1 MSVEK
6 LSTWQ
11 EHELGVQLDAKWVGV
26 SFLLSNPDLKKA
38 EAKWRTYTTANDK
51 YTDASLGGNF
61 SINPPPQFT
70 RRADPRCS
78 GRSMSQN
85 QKNPYINLGQGQYY
99 SEAIDDNAKRIY
111 MRFGVPEFNGLLSF
125 FTNFYNYDQALLAN
139 RGRGDSM
146 ASWVLRTV
154 ATVALLPFWPIV
166 SFVKWAAMDPASQ
179 YYYFR
184 PAMHMYWLRA
194 NYIASVMAVNRRVVP
209 TVNLPIIADESKG
222 SNPRTPVSAK
232 PDEYNDY
239 AFKVLGTG
247 DAMNGFFKKG
257 GGIDLFYLAGRA
269 QRMAQQNYIRLKEV
283 AEGTSDYG
291 SLRDKMLRYQAEKLS
306 DKPGTFKSLEEYIK
320 AYFGDPIADLAHNEE
335 ASAEEYL
342 RNKTATA
349 LNEGGAM
356 PQSQGAQ
363 DAAAANA
370 PPPAPKDPNAQAS
383 GNAPAP
389 APTNPDPNAQAA
401 NGNST
406 EPKPA
411 TAEQAVAVATDLYN
425 QRSFRDK
432 WKFFKGKIGLDII
445 PGWGT
450 LSKTATL
457 LHSEMQDGSQWVCF
471 HVQYSPGTSTSFSN
485 QTKSSGIEDS
495 FNSASG
501 SAREARVNFSDGQT
515 GINALDSAWSGIKE
529 VLGEGLATFGLDG
542 LLAMA
547 GSAFVDIPQVW
558 ENSSTT
564 WPTTNYRLQ
573 LRPWCNHPLA
583 IYLYQDVPIC
593 MLLAAALPASTGVAS
608 YTSPMLV
615 QLFDPGVSTV
625 RLGMITSLTI
635 NRGTGNVSWSKEV
648 GALGADVDFEITN
661 LSRLLHAPIDPSF
674 NFLEPWKNIVPDDN
688 NFNDYLAAMANLSVA
703 DQTAIGPRMALAF
716 TRGLERVDNYFSAGR
731 LASYLRDLGPGRI
744 ISSPFDVPDRVL
756 FGR

>member
-1 MSVEK
+1 MGLNT
-6 LSTWQ
+6 LSTWK
-11 EHELGVQLDAKWVGV
+11 EHELGVQLDAQWVGAA
-26 SFLLSNPDLKKA
+26 FLLSKPDLKKA
-38 EAKWRTYTTANDK
+38 EARWRTYTTANDK

-78 GRSMSQN
+78 GRSMTHNRS
-85 QKNPYINLGQGQYY
+85 NPYINLGQGQYY
-99 SEAIDDNAKRIY
+99 SEALDDNAKRIY
-111 MRFGVPEFNGLLSF
+111 MRFGVPEFNGMLSF

-154 ATVALLPFWPIV
+154 ATVALLPFWPVV

-209 TVNLPIIADESKG
+209 SVNIPVMDETNKG
-222 SNPRTPVSAK
+222 GNPRIPASAK
-232 PDEYNDY
+232 PDTYNDY
-239 AFKVLGTG
+239 AYKVLGTG

-257 GGIDLFYLAGRA
+257 GGIDLFYVAGRA
-269 QRMAQQNYIRLKEV
+269 QRMAQQNYVRLKEI
-283 AEGTSDYG
+283 AEGSDDFG
-291 SLRDKMLRYQAEKLS
+291 SLRDKLLRYQAEKLS
-306 DKPGTFKSLEEYIK
+306 DKPGTFNSLEEYIK

-335 ASAEEYL
+335 ASAEDYL
-342 RNKTATA
+342 KSKAANA
-349 LNEGGAM
+349 LNDGSA
-356 PQSQGAQ
+356 PLSQGAQ
-363 DAAAANA
+363 DATTPNPT
-370 PPPAPKDPNAQAS
+370 PPPSDPNAQVSGNTPPTTTTPNPNDQAAS
-383 GNAPAP
+383 GN
-389 APTNPDPNAQAA
+389 NPQPDTATMQQAQAI
-401 NGNST
+401 
-406 EPKPA
+406 
-411 TAEQAVAVATDLYN
+411 ATDIYN

-432 WKFFKGKIGLDII
+432 WSFSKEVTNGLKRIS
-445 PGWGT
+445 GWGT
-450 LSKTATL
+450 VSKTLDL
-457 LHSEMQDGSQWVCF
+457 LHSEMEDGSQWVCF
-471 HVQYSPGTSTSFSN
+471 HVQYSSGSSTSFIN
-485 QTKSSGIEDS
+485 QAKGSGIEDS

-501 SAREARVNFSDGQT
+501 SAREARVSFSDGQT
-515 GINALDSAWSGIKE
+515 GISVLDSAWTGIKE
-529 VLGEGLATFGLDG
+529 VVGGVLDKFGLEGLM
-542 LLAMA
+542 AMA

-558 ENSSTT
+558 DNSSTN
-564 WPTTNYRLQ
+564 WPSTNYRIQ

-583 IYLYQDVPIC
+583 TFLYQDVPIC

-615 QLFDPGVSTV
+615 QLFDPGVATV
-625 RLGMITSLTI
+625 RLGMITSLSI
-635 NRGTGNVSWSKEV
+635 NRGVGNVSWSKEV
-648 GALGADVDFEITN
+648 GALGADVDFEVTN

-674 NFLEPWKNIVPDDN
+674 NILEPWKNILPDDN

-703 DQTAIGPRMALAF
+703 DQTAMGQRMALAV

-731 LASYLRDLGPGRI
+731 FSSYLRDTGIGNLV
-744 ISSPFDVPDRVL
+744 SMPFSVPDRLL